1 MKKHTF
7 FYLMMALGLCL
18 ATPAAYSADSKDKTE
33 ETAAASSAVGQA
45 IEEIT
50 FITDKTPST
59 TAKYYIYLQSSST
72 CGPCNA
78 EMPHVVKAYKAMTK
92 GKKVELILVCSDKS
106 EDTAKAFMKKYKA
119 DFPCILKSDP
129 QTHKLPGYKAATSI
143 PNAAVVDAEGKEIV
157 NAHAA
162 DVIKNWKKYTKK

>member
-33 ETAAASSAVGQA
+33 EAAPATSAVGKA

-50 FITDKTPST
+50 FITDKRPST
-59 TAKYYIYLQSSST
+59 SAKYYIYLQSASW

-78 EMPHVVKAYKAMTK
+78 EMPHVVKAYKAMK
-92 GKKVELILVCSDKS
+92 GKKVELILVGSDKT
-106 EDTAKAFMKKYKA
+106 EDEAKGFMKKYKA

-129 QTHKLPGYKAATSI
+129 QARKLPGFKPASGI

-157 NAHAA
+157 NTHAGE
-162 DVIKNWKKYTKK
+162 VIKNWKKYTKK